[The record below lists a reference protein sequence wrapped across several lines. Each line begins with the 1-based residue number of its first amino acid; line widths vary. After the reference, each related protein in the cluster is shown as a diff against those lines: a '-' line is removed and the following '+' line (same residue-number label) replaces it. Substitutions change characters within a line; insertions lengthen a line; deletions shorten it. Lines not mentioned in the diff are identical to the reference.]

1 MVADLAERYG
11 LLPPYESKVTLG
23 TLADLIAGLGEGSRL
38 WVAMFANAGRSFG
51 DVVTA
56 MVYNQMLMALWDGK
70 GKKPHLID
78 LDPPNTKKAQ
88 TEHYGVAVTTAELI
102 ELMGDHIPR
111 G

>member
-1 MVADLAERYG
+1 MADLAERYG

-38 WVAMFANAGRSFG
+38 WIAMYANAGRRFG
-51 DVVTA
+51 EIIQAATL
-56 MVYNQMLMALWDGK
+56 NQIRMALWNGK
-70 GKKPHLID
+70 GKKPAMID
-78 LDPPNTKKAQ
+78 LDPPQAKESQK
-88 TEHYGVAVTTAELI
+88 EHYGVAITTAELI